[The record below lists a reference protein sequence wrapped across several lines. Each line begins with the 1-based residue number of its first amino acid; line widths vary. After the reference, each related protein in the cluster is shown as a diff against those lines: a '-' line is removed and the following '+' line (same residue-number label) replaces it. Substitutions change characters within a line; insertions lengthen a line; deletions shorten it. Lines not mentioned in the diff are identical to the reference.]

1 MDEVDSPPDNPGPG
15 MSNPLRRWLRSLGL
29 EGKSEPLSPADLG
42 ARLERLE
49 AEARRADPG
58 FQGIPLNRAGDL
70 CVLAGRKDKALEYF
84 GRAIDSYLDD
94 GQPAAA
100 RAVCQKLIRLHPRA
114 IRTLCTITWLDLAA
128 GHMGDALLHLGEYVE
143 AARRGGQE
151 SHCRE
156 HILEMAR
163 TVGDATFRG
172 TAAEGLRDLG
182 FREDAEVV
190 RSWIGSDEG
199 PGGADSTEELRDRC
213 FAAAVGSNRDR
224 EEEGRERRRTDGEDA

>member
-1 MDEVDSPPDNPGPG
+1 MP
-15 MSNPLRRWLRSLGL
+15 NPLSRWLRSLGL
-29 EGKSEPLSPADLG
+29 GGKSGPLSPADLG
-42 ARLERLE
+42 SRLERLE
-49 AEARRADPG
+49 AEAESADPG

-70 CVLAGRKDKALEYF
+70 CVLAGRKERALEYF

-100 RAVCQKLIRLHPRA
+100 RAVAQKLIRLHPRA

-128 GHMGDALLHLGEYVE
+128 GHMGDALFHLGEYVE

-156 HILEMAR
+156 QILEMAG
-163 TVGDATFRG
+163 TVGDADFRS

-182 FREDAEVV
+182 FREDAAVV
-190 RSWIGSDEG
+190 RRWIEADEG
-199 PGGADSTEELRDRC
+199 PAGAGSSDELKERC
-213 FAAAVGSNRDR
+213 FSAAVGSNLRR
-224 EEEGRERRRTDGEDA
+224 EEEDGGRGRRTDEGA